1 MPTPGGLF
9 RQVVYELKRMH
20 ASTSGSHFYH
30 HGSAENLAKPL
41 HSVRARELLV
51 PRDRMHDASQVDFE
65 NNNAVGPQDE
75 SGPCARPWPARR
87 STGSLSAPSLS
98 SRPTCTV
105 YSLCKELVDIGLK
118 NPNSRISKY
127 ATPMEV
133 DLMRGL
139 ALQSMHRKIAVV
151 AARSWADSFL
161 RRMGR
166 YAPRPHH
173 PPAAAPGHGGGA
185 GGDEEDDDDDF
196 VDDALAGNE
205 CRFTRESK

>member
-1 MPTPGGLF
+1 MVTL
-9 RQVVYELKRMH
+9 
-20 ASTSGSHFYH
+20 ASCH
-30 HGSAENLAKPL
+30 
-41 HSVRARELLV
+41 
-51 PRDRMHDASQVDFE
+51 VDFE
-65 NNNAVGPQDE
+65 NNNAVGPHDE
-75 SGPCARPWPARR
+75 SGPCAKAMARTPLHGLVVGAFLKF
-87 STGSLSAPSLS
+87 SPN
-98 SRPTCTV
+98 V

-161 RRMGR
+161 RRVGR

-185 GGDEEDDDDDF
+185 GGDEEEEVDDF
-196 VDDALAGNE
+196 VDDALASNE
-205 CRFTRESK
+205 GRLHVGE